1 MEEGRRKGGGG
12 GGGGRGSRRV
22 RKAGRVIGA
31 REEGIGRRRRSESEE
46 GPSHTHVM
54 LSTVPRTSEVDA
66 SEVPC

>member
-1 MEEGRRKGGGG
+1 MEEGRREGG

-22 RKAGRVIGA
+22 RKAGRVMGA
-31 REEGIGRRRRSESEE
+31 REEGIGRRRRSESGE